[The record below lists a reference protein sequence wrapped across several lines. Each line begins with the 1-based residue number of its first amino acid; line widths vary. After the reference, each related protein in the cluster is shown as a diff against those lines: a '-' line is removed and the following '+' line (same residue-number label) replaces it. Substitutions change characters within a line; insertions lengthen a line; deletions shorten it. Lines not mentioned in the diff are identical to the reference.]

1 MKKIDQQRHIYLN
14 SIDFSDWIKDTKSNQ
29 LNRVYYSS
37 SIEKTFAQYHDVMFD
52 YFNIKNNEIFV
63 KKWWFR
69 VRHPNLQSNVPLIKN
84 IITRQRATF
93 AINYDDAAIIIIN
106 DVKDNMYTAFSSIK
120 K

>member
-1 MKKIDQQRHIYLN
+1 MKKIDQQRHNYLN
-14 SIDFSDWIKDTKSNQ
+14 NINFTDWIKETKDDKWDKF
-29 LNRVYYSS
+29 YYR
-37 SIEKTFAQYHDVMFD
+37 SIEKRFAQYHDVMFD
-52 YFNIKNNEIFV
+52 YYNIKNNEIFV

-69 VRHPNLQSNVPLIKN
+69 VRHPNLQSNVPLIEN

-93 AINYDDAAIIIIN
+93 TIDYDDAAIRIIN